1 MLFGFL
7 RRDET
12 PTIEA
17 FKTAFI
23 SLEGQRLLKERVT
36 LLHCT
41 TEYPAPV
48 QDVNLLAMN
57 TMRNAF
63 GLQVG
68 YSDHTEGIAV
78 PIAAVTLDAAIIE
91 KHITYDKQAD
101 GPDHK
106 ASLSPEELKHMVE
119 GIRQVELAK
128 GSGLKIPSGSEL
140 KNLNIARKSIV
151 ARKEIRKRGSFHS
164 RESIN

>member
-1 MLFGFL
+1 M
-7 RRDET
+7 
-12 PTIEA
+12 EA

-63 GLQVG
+63 WVAGWILRSYRRNCSTHRRCYIRCG
-68 YSDHTEGIAV
+68 Y
-78 PIAAVTLDAAIIE
+78 
-91 KHITYDKQAD
+91 
-101 GPDHK
+101 
-106 ASLSPEELKHMVE
+106 
-119 GIRQVELAK
+119 
-128 GSGLKIPSGSEL
+128 
-140 KNLNIARKSIV
+140 N
-151 ARKEIRKRGSFHS
+151 
-164 RESIN
+164 